1 MRHRLWSLASVF
13 LCLCLTLGLC
23 ACAPAAQSPSASPS
37 PTAAQ
42 PSPSQTAQDA
52 GDAEDAEDVQ
62 GLMSS
67 FAATDLDGQSVDQG
81 IFSGYALTMVNVWA
95 TFCGPCIQEM
105 PDLGELAA
113 EYQDKGV
120 RIVGLVSDVL
130 DADGNLSKEQ
140 VETARE
146 IVESTGAN
154 YLAPAA
160 FGVSVRHPKPDQ
172 RRAHHLLRGRAG
184 RAGGLRLYGL
194 HVQGAVEPDPRR
206 NAGGGCAM
214 SFVRRNGTAL
224 ALLLLGAALLA
235 IGVGQG
241 EAQVV
246 FRKAVNLC
254 MECIGLG

>member
-130 DADGNLSKEQ
+130 DADGNLSQDQ

-154 YLAPAA
+154 YL
-160 FGVSVRHPKPDQ
+160 
-172 RRAHHLLRGRAG
+172 HLLPSQDLFG
-184 RAGGLRLYGL
+184 
-194 HVQGAVEPDPRR
+194 
-206 NAGGGCAM
+206 
-214 SFVRRNGTAL
+214 
-224 ALLLLGAALLA
+224 LLGQITAVPTTFFVDER
-235 IGVGQG
+235 GV
-241 EAQVV
+241 QVGYAYMGSMSKEQWSQILDEMLEEV
-246 FRKAVNLC
+246 AP
-254 MECIGLG
+254 

>member
-37 PTAAQ
+37 PTATQ

-113 EYQDKGV
+113 EYQEKGV
-120 RIVGLVSDVL
+120 RNVGLVSDVL
-130 DADGNLSKEQ
+130 DADGNLSKDQ

-154 YLAPAA
+154 YL
-160 FGVSVRHPKPDQ
+160 
-172 RRAHHLLRGRAG
+172 HLLPSEDLFGI
-184 RAGGLRLYGL
+184 LN
-194 HVQGAVEPDPRR
+194 QISAVPTTFFVDER
-206 NAGGGCAM
+206 GGCAM